1 MNCLRKTLFA
11 VAALAGA
18 LVAAMAA
25 PAHAGAGAEN
35 LTVVTPTNMND
46 VFAAA
51 PSGKP
56 RYVFVEVCPSVR
68 KDCQDEVRKL
78 ALTAA
83 LAEGGWL
90 GPDYNGTIDYY
101 VMDPT
106 PDNLRALAQAC
117 TQNPSAPASGLC
129 QAGKTVYP
137 LLVMYKT
144 DGSKKDTL
152 IGPVDDSNFAYMLR
166 HFVK

>member
-1 MNCLRKTLFA
+1 MNCVRKTLLA
-11 VAALAGA
+11 VAALAISAFGA
-18 LVAAMAA
+18 MPASAQAGPGAA
-25 PAHAGAGAEN
+25 N
-35 LTVVTPTNMND
+35 LIVVTASNMND
-46 VFAAA
+46 VFAAPTA
-51 PSGKP
+51 GKP
-56 RYVFVEVCPSVR
+56 RHVFFEVCPSVR

-117 TQNPSAPASGLC
+117 TKNPSAPASGLC
-129 QAGKTVYP
+129 QAGKTDYP
-137 LLVMYKT
+137 LLIMYKT
-144 DGSKKDTL
+144 DGSKKETL
-152 IGPVDDSNFAYMLR
+152 VGPVDDSNFAYMLR